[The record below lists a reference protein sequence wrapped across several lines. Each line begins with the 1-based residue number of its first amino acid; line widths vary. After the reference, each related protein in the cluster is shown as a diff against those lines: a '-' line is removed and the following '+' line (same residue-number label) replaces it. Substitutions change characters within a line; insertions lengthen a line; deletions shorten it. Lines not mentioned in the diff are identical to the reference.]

1 MSKPNTFFRG
11 SELPRLLVL
20 LVILIFGLV
29 YFWHVLTARDVP
41 AVEPVVRADD
51 PPRPVVPD
59 QAPEFESVTD
69 KTPVGLRDMAAYV
82 TLLKRVEATPPDVQ
96 AGKGRRD
103 VLYAHLW
110 DNPAHFRGVPV
121 HLLGTAF
128 RSIRYESK
136 KSRTG
141 WLHEAWVVTTD
152 SHPNPYVCIFEDPP
166 KGFPLGAA
174 ISERVVFD
182 GYFLK
187 LMAYEARD
195 TRRAAP
201 LLIGR
206 IGWTP
211 GPTAQE
217 RGRGVRPQVPGWRWS
232 SVSCSSSRST
242 AGSRDCAGLWHRRLD
257 PRPRASVPP
266 TRSPP
271 RRWPDGSSRSPRC
284 MNPTPMPKSPRA
296 ESAPLALWLRGR
308 WAIGCPRMDPRPGHL
323 WDGGIVAPMRDQER
337 GGDGPILLLISL
349 APLAS
354 LTVTAATDR
363 PSYSYWPARPH
374 HLHRD
379 EHQPYCRRSRR
390 LRHESVTIT
399 RQGIEVWRMPGPMV
413 CPTLALLL
421 QPGQSRQ

>member
-1 MSKPNTFFRG
+1 MSKLKTFFRG

-20 LVILIFGLV
+20 LVILIFGLI
-29 YFWHVLTARDVP
+29 YFWHVLSARDVP

-82 TLLKRVEATPPDVQ
+82 TLLKRVEATPPDAL

-110 DNPAHFRGVPV
+110 DNPAHSRGVPV

-141 WLHEAWVVTTD
+141 WLHEAWVVTSD

-195 TRRAAP
+195 MSARGAAP
-201 LLIGR
+201 DRPDRLDAGPDGTGGR
-206 IGWTP
+206 P
-211 GPTAQE
+211 RGPP
-217 RGRGVRPQVPGWRWS
+217 RVPGWRWS
-232 SVSCSSSRST
+232 SVSCWSSRSS
-242 AGSRDCAGLWHRRLD
+242 AGSRDCVGLWHRRLD

-271 RRWPDGSSRSPRC
+271 RRWPDGSSRSPRST
-284 MNPTPMPKSPRA
+284 NPTPSPKSPRA
-296 ESAPLALWLRGR
+296 ESASFAPWLRGR
-308 WAIGCPRMDPRPGHL
+308 WAIGCPRMCPRAGHYL
-323 WDGGIVAPMRDQER
+323 GWRD
-337 GGDGPILLLISL
+337 
-349 APLAS
+349 
-354 LTVTAATDR
+354 
-363 PSYSYWPARPH
+363 
-374 HLHRD
+374 
-379 EHQPYCRRSRR
+379 RRAHAGSGKGRR
-390 LRHESVTIT
+390 
-399 RQGIEVWRMPGPMV
+399 
-413 CPTLALLL
+413 
-421 QPGQSRQ
+421 

>member
-1 MSKPNTFFRG
+1 VSKPNPFFRG

-20 LVILIFGLV
+20 LVILIFGLDSLC
-29 YFWHVLTARDVP
+29 HVLSVSDVP
-41 AVEPVVRADD
+41 AFEPVVRAYV

-82 TLLKRVEATPPDVQ
+82 TLLKRVEATPPDAL

-103 VLYAHLW
+103 ILYAHLW
-110 DNPAHFRGVPV
+110 DNPAHSRGVPV

-166 KGFPLGAA
+166 KGFPLGAE

-187 LMAYEARD
+187 LMAYEAHD
-195 TRRAAP
+195 VRRAAP

-211 GPTAQE
+211 GPTAHGG
-217 RGRGVRPQVPGWRWS
+217 GRRVRPEYWMALVIGIMFVISLSRWVAGLRRS
-232 SVSCSSSRST
+232 LTSASRST
-242 AGSRDCAGLWHRRLD
+242 TPRQRPTDEIAPEALAGW
-257 PRPRASVPP
+257 
-266 TRSPP
+266 
-271 RRWPDGSSRSPRC
+271 
-284 MNPTPMPKSPRA
+284 
-296 ESAPLALWLRGR
+296 
-308 WAIGCPRMDPRPGHL
+308 I
-323 WDGGIVAPMRDQER
+323 
-337 GGDGPILLLISL
+337 
-349 APLAS
+349 
-354 LTVTAATDR
+354 
-363 PSYSYWPARPH
+363 
-374 HLHRD
+374 
-379 EHQPYCRRSRR
+379 
-390 LRHESVTIT
+390 ESVSK
-399 RQGIEVWRMPGPMV
+399 EHEPFAEPEE
-413 CPTLALLL
+413 P
-421 QPGQSRQ
+421 SR